1 MLNEFNYEEI
11 YKVLDLKIGKCRL
24 SIAKKKNSISDLSD
38 KEGHILVA
46 TKYKN
51 TVTNYFAKKG
61 IRAECIK
68 LNGGKPVGIKLC
80 VGHPWEII
88 SIIKT
93 MTTTKKYVDFITVDG
108 AEGGTGAAP
117 AEFTDHI
124 GCPLKDAIV
133 FVDNALVGANLR
145 DRVKIGASGKVVS
158 AFDIAHMC
166 ALGADWVNMARPFM
180 FSIGCIQC
188 RSCHTGECPTGI
200 ATMDPMRYR
209 AIDIQDRSERAYN
222 FHKNTIFV
230 LKELLES
237 VGVKHTKDLN
247 RRHIVRRLSESEI
260 RLADQI
266 YPRAEKGELLKKGRK
281 TVLDPR
287 LNVYWD
293 KVSPKSF
300 NYIPGSI

>member
-1 MLNEFNYEEI
+1 MELKVELVQLRLNLQI
-11 YKVLDLKIGKCRL
+11 
-24 SIAKKKNSISDLSD
+24 
-38 KEGHILVA
+38 
-46 TKYKN
+46 
-51 TVTNYFAKKG
+51 
-61 IRAECIK
+61 
-68 LNGGKPVGIKLC
+68 
-80 VGHPWEII
+80 
-88 SIIKT
+88 
-93 MTTTKKYVDFITVDG
+93 
-108 AEGGTGAAP
+108 
-117 AEFTDHI
+117 HI

-145 DRVKIGASGKVVS
+145 ERIKIGASGKIVS
-158 AFDIAHMC
+158 AFDIAHIC

-209 AIDIQDRSERAYN
+209 AIDIQDRSKRASN

-237 VGVKHTKDLN
+237 VGVMHTKDLN

-266 YPRAEKGELLKKGRK
+266 YPKAFKGEFKKRK
-281 TVLDPR
+281 K
-287 LNVYWD
+287 NN
-293 KVSPKSF
+293 S
-300 NYIPGSI
+300 